1 MYSALHFNVFA
12 WIMKSA
18 RKLIEEFVS
27 LPKNREVVMLFCSS
41 SKLKDKLQITLQQFA
56 KYLLL
61 WKQQCQMMNP

>member
-56 KYLLL
+56 T
-61 WKQQCQMMNP
+61 